1 MQTLIDLRY
10 ASREHLAFDLKALA
24 LKPKQYH
31 AIYSRLKHHIGARIR
46 LERKSST
53 ILLTV
58 YSDNLTL
65 TAKATAL
72 GVISPFICP
81 EWD

>member
-1 MQTLIDLRY
+1 MQTLLDLRY
-10 ASREHLAFDLKALA
+10 SSPEHLAFDLKALT
-24 LKPKQYH
+24 LNTKQYY
-31 AIYSRLKHHIGARIR
+31 AIYNRLRHHIGARIR

-58 YSDNLTL
+58 YADNLKL
-65 TAKATAL
+65 TAKASVK
-72 GVISPFICP
+72 GVISPFACP

>member
-10 ASREHLAFDLKALA
+10 TSCEHLAFDLKALR
-24 LKPKQYH
+24 LKSKQYH
-31 AIYSRLKHHIGARIR
+31 AIYNRLKHHIGARIR

-58 YSDNLTL
+58 YSDNLKL
-65 TAKATAL
+65 TAKATII
-72 GVISPFICP
+72 GVITPFICP

>member
-10 ASREHLAFDLKALA
+10 TSPEHLAFDLKALG
-24 LKPKQYH
+24 LKAKQYH
-31 AIYSRLKHHIGARIR
+31 AIYNRLRHHIGARIR

-58 YSDNLTL
+58 YSDNLKL
-65 TAKATAL
+65 TAKATII
-72 GVISPFICP
+72 GVITPFICP